1 MGECRRK
8 EDYLMRT
15 QDISRDAAKDI
26 RVTQGKVRRLH
37 DASRRVRNS
46 ALGVFNTAASFLA
59 TRSALAS
66 AIAASR
72 ALTPPTARKRRGR
85 SRKRG

>member
-1 MGECRRK
+1 MGEGRRK
-8 EDYLMRT
+8 EDYLMKT
-15 QDISRDAAKDI
+15 QGISREAAKDI

-37 DASRRVRNS
+37 DVSSRVGNS

-72 ALTPPTARKRRGR
+72 ALTSPTARKRRGR